1 MASWTCRPA
10 VASPCPDALPSQSQN
25 HHPPLDRCEDCYF
38 QISCYALV
46 KPPTNSFHKR
56 TSGSLTRCWKKVVVV
71 GATLAA
77 TLNAGLASALDFTFT
92 FSGQGYPTDPGTVT
106 GIISRLVDNLD
117 NQTTGITATIL
128 SATNGPSGGGTWGPF
143 TDANYR
149 GGTGFDV
156 SGGAITGVDILWYKN
171 SSTFPFLLQLG
182 NTNGYPPVLQDEGFL
197 VSFTVDQNSSS
208 QNSLRFALVPGPLP
222 LFGAAAAFGWS
233 RRLRRRC
240 RATA

>member
-1 MASWTCRPA
+1 MS
-10 VASPCPDALPSQSQN
+10 
-25 HHPPLDRCEDCYF
+25 F
-38 QISCYALV
+38 YALV
-46 KPPTNSFHKR
+46 KPPMNSFHKR

-71 GATLAA
+71 GTTLAA
-77 TLNAGLASALDFTFT
+77 TLNAGLASALDFIFT

-106 GIISRLVDNLD
+106 GIISGLVDNLD

-143 TDANYR
+143 TDANYF

-156 SGGAITGVDILWYKN
+156 SGGAITGVDIGWSIN
-171 SSTFPFLLQLG
+171 SSSFILQLG
-182 NTNGYPPVLQDEGFL
+182 NQNNFTPGLQEL
-197 VSFTVDQNSSS
+197 VGLLDSFTVDQNSSS